1 MQRHPSNPSSNARI
15 TAHLNPTVES
25 RLLGYAALAS
35 ATGIGVLA
43 LAQPSEAK
51 IVYTPTHQ
59 VITTSALFYLDLNG
73 DGIDDFVF
81 SNRSLAAPR
90 RATSSFRTSA
100 FLSVSPVAQMNE
112 VWGTDGLVS
121 ALPPGVKLGPGGK
134 FAVSQFDMGGVSA
147 LDGNHPMYEGPWAP
161 PGGSEKNRYVGM
173 KFVIDGKIHFG
184 WARLSVEVRQT
195 KDGGVKAVLT
205 GYAYETEVN
214 KPIETGKTSGPD
226 VASAQPATLGQLAL
240 GAAGLVARWREKDVI
255 ARNTAGFSHG
265 GGAEDAPP
273 NLFL

>member
-1 MQRHPSNPSSNARI
+1 MPRHSSRRRSTNAHT
-15 TAHLNPTVES
+15 TAHLDSTVEKK
-25 RLLGYAALAS
+25 LLGYAALAG
-35 ATGIGVLA
+35 ATGVGILA
-43 LAQPSEAK
+43 LAQPAEAK
-51 IVYTPTHQ
+51 IVYTATHQ
-59 VITTSALFYLDLNG
+59 IIAPNTTLQLDLNG
-73 DGIDDFVF
+73 DGTNDFVF
-81 SNRSLAAPR
+81 SNRFAGSPR

-100 FLSVSPVAQMNE
+100 FLSISPAVQTNE

-121 ALPPGVKLGPGGK
+121 ALPAGVKLGPGGK

-147 LDGNHPMYEGPWAP
+147 LDGNHPVYGGQWAP
-161 PGGSEKNRYVGM
+161 PAGSVKNHYVGL
-173 KFVIDGKIHFG
+173 KFVINGQIHFG

-240 GAAGLVARWREKDVI
+240 GAAGLVARRTEKEAV
-255 ARNTAGFSHG
+255 A
-265 GGAEDAPP
+265 
-273 NLFL
+273 